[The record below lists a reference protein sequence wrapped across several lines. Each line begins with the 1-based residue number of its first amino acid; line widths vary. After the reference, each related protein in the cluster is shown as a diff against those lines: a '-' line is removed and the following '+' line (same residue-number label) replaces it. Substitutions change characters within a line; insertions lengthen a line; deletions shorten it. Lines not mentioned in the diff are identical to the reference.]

1 MKVKMF
7 KVIANIDFGIDDTYD
22 AEYSGIEHE
31 TQEAAKKELYEA
43 KLHEIDCEYINNLYI
58 KEY

>member
-1 MKVKMF
+1 MF

-31 TQEAAKKELYEA
+31 TREAAEKELYEA

-58 KEY
+58 KEV